1 MAVKVEPT
9 GSGVDG
15 VLAKVIDWDIGST
28 VRVKVPVD
36 PVALP
41 SPPPWPWSLSTLVVV
56 AVMTHVPGRL

>member
-1 MAVKVEPT
+1 MKVEPT
-9 GSGVDG
+9 RGDGGG
-15 VLAKVIDWDIGST
+15 VLEKEIDWDIGST

-56 AVMTHVPGRL
+56 AVMTHVPGWP